1 MGESCGGNCG
11 SCASGGDCGHKK
23 VAECMGKI
31 GNKYFVLSGKG
42 GVGKSSVAA
51 LLALELAESG
61 RRVGLLDVDF
71 HGPSQPTLFGV
82 SGIRLDADDSGEL
95 LCPLDAGGVK
105 LVSIGLVLEDPDQA
119 VIWRG
124 PAKMGVLEQLL
135 SLVAWGELDDLVLD
149 FPPGTG
155 DEILSACQLIP
166 GRKRAVVVT
175 TPQEVSL
182 ADCRKC
188 LDFCAKLGLEVAGV
202 VENMSGFVCPSC
214 GACHDLFSTGGGEK
228 LAAKYHVPLLAQLP
242 LDPDFMKCCDAG
254 TLPDELDDFPDIR
267 DAMKNVAHD
276 LAVKA

>member
-1 MGESCGGNCG
+1 
-11 SCASGGDCGHKK
+11 
-23 VAECMGKI
+23 MGKI
-31 GNKYFVLSGKG
+31 KNKYFVLSGKG

-51 LLALELAESG
+51 LLALELVEAG
-61 RRVGLLDVDF
+61 RKVGLLDVDF
-71 HGPSQPTLFGV
+71 HGPSQPTIFGV
-82 SGIRLDADDSGEL
+82 SGVRLESDESGEL
-95 LCPLDAGGVK
+95 LRPLDAGGVK

-135 SLVAWGELDDLVLD
+135 SLVEWGELDDLVLD

-188 LDFCAKLGLEVAGV
+188 LDFCAKLKLEVAGI
-202 VENMSGFVCPSC
+202 VENMSGFVCPKC
-214 GACHDLFSTGGGEK
+214 GTRHDLFASGGGEK
-228 LAAKYHVPLLAQLP
+228 LAAKYRVPLLAQLP
-242 LDPDFMKCCDAG
+242 LDPAFMKCCDAG
-254 TLPDELDDFPDIR
+254 TLPDELDDFPAIR
-267 DAMKNVAHD
+267 DAMLAVSRD
-276 LAVKA
+276 LAGKA

>member
-1 MGESCGGNCG
+1 MAEGCSGNCG
-11 SCASGGDCGHKK
+11 SCSSGGDCGHVK
-23 VAECMGKI
+23 VAECMNKI
-31 GNKYFVLSGKG
+31 KNKYFVLSGKG

-51 LLALELAESG
+51 VLALSLAKAG

-82 SGIRLDADDSGEL
+82 SDCRLEPGDAEGSVL
-95 LCPLDAGGVK
+95 PLETGGGVK
-105 LVSIGLVLEDPDQA
+105 LVSIGLLLDDPDQA

-135 SLVAWGELDDLVLD
+135 SIVEWGELDDLVLD

-175 TPQEVSL
+175 TPQELSL

-188 LDFCAKLGLEVAGV
+188 LDFCGKVGLEIAGV
-202 VENMSGFVCPSC
+202 VENMSGFICPKC
-214 GACHDLFSTGGGEK
+214 GTRHDLFASGGGEK
-228 LAAKYHVPLLAQLP
+228 LAATYRIPLLAQLP
-242 LDPDFMKCCDAG
+242 LDPEFMRECDAG
-254 TLPDELDDFPDIR
+254 MLATELERFPAVA
-267 DAMKNVAHD
+267 DAMKSVAAD
-276 LAVKA
+276 IAAK

>member
-1 MGESCGGNCG
+1 MAEGCSGNCG
-11 SCASGGDCGHKK
+11 SCSSGADCGHTK
-23 VAECMGKI
+23 VAECMNKI
-31 GNKYFVLSGKG
+31 KNKYFVLSGKG

-51 LLALELAESG
+51 LLAVSLARAG

-82 SGIRLDADDSGEL
+82 TDARLEPGSSENTIS
-95 LCPLDAGGVK
+95 PLDVAGVK
-105 LVSIGLVLEDPDQA
+105 LVSIGLLLESSDQA

-135 SLVAWGELDDLVLD
+135 SVVEWGELDDLVLD

-188 LDFCAKLGLEVAGV
+188 LDFCDKLQLEVAGV
-202 VENMSGFVCPSC
+202 VENMSGFICPNC
-214 GACHDLFSTGGGEK
+214 GTRHDLFAAGGGEK
-228 LAAKYHVPLLAQLP
+228 LAAAHHVPLLAQLP
-242 LDPDFMKCCDAG
+242 LDPVFMRCCDTG
-254 TLPDELDDFPDIR
+254 TFAETLDDFTVIR
-267 DAMKNVAHD
+267 DAMKNVASD
-276 LAVKA
+276 LAAK

>member
-1 MGESCGGNCG
+1 MAEGCSGNCG
-11 SCASGGDCGHKK
+11 SCSSGGDCGHTK
-23 VAECMGKI
+23 VAECMNKI
-31 GNKYFVLSGKG
+31 KNKYFVLSGKG

-51 LLALELAESG
+51 LLALSLAKAG

-82 SGIRLDADDSGEL
+82 AWARLESGEAENTVA
-95 LCPLDAGGVK
+95 PLDAGGIK
-105 LVSIGLVLEDPDQA
+105 LVSIGLLLEDSDQA

-135 SLVAWGELDDLVLD
+135 SCVEWGDLDDLVLD

-188 LDFCAKLGLEVAGV
+188 LDFCDKVGLEIAGV
-202 VENMSGFVCPSC
+202 VENMSGFICPKC
-214 GACHDLFSTGGGEK
+214 GTRHDLFAAGGGEK
-228 LAAKYHVPLLAQLP
+228 LAAMRHVPLLAQLP
-242 LDPDFMKCCDAG
+242 LDPNFMRVCDAG
-254 TLPDELDDFPDIR
+254 TLASELDGFAAIR
-267 DAMKNVAHD
+267 DAMRNVATD
-276 LAVKA
+276 LAAK

>member
-1 MGESCGGNCG
+1 MSEGCSGNCG
-11 SCASGGDCGHKK
+11 SCASGGDCAHTK
-23 VAECMGKI
+23 VAECMNKI
-31 GNKYFVLSGKG
+31 RNKYFVLSGKG

-51 LLALELAESG
+51 LLAVSLAKMG

-82 SGIRLDADDSGEL
+82 AWARLEPGDAENTIA
-95 LCPLDAGGVK
+95 PLDAGGVK
-105 LVSIGLVLEDPDQA
+105 LVSVGLLLDDSDQA

-135 SLVAWGELDDLVLD
+135 SVVEWGELDDLVLD

-188 LDFCAKLGLEVAGV
+188 LDFCNKVGLEIAGV
-202 VENMSGFVCPSC
+202 VENMSGFICPNC
-214 GACHDLFSTGGGEK
+214 GTRHELFASGGGEK
-228 LAAKYHVPLLAQLP
+228 LAAAHHLPLLAQLP
-242 LDPDFMKCCDAG
+242 LDPGFMRRCDAG
-254 TLPDELDDFPDIR
+254 ALADELDAFPVIR
-267 DAMKNVAHD
+267 DAMRNVAND
-276 LAVKA
+276 LAAK

>member
-1 MGESCGGNCG
+1 MAEGCSGNCG
-11 SCASGGDCGHKK
+11 SCASGGDCSHAK
-23 VAECMGKI
+23 VAECMNKI
-31 GNKYFVLSGKG
+31 KNKYFVLSGKG

-51 LLALELAESG
+51 LLALSLARTG

-82 SGIRLDADDSGEL
+82 ADARLEPGESENTIS
-95 LCPLDAGGVK
+95 PLDAGGVK
-105 LVSIGLVLEDPDQA
+105 LVSIGLLLEDSNQA

-135 SLVAWGELDDLVLD
+135 SVVEWGELDDLVLD

-188 LDFCAKLGLEVAGV
+188 LDFCAKLELEVAGV
-202 VENMSGFVCPSC
+202 VENMSGFICPNC
-214 GACHDLFSTGGGEK
+214 GTRHDLFSTGGGEK
-228 LAAKYHVPLLAQLP
+228 LAATHHVPLLARLP
-242 LDPDFMKCCDAG
+242 LDPGFMRRCDAG
-254 TLPDELDDFPDIR
+254 SLPDELDGSPAIR
-267 DAMKNVAHD
+267 DAMRAVAAD
-276 LAVKA
+276 LASK

>member
-1 MGESCGGNCG
+1 M
-11 SCASGGDCGHKK
+11 A
-23 VAECMGKI
+23 KI
-31 GNKYFVLSGKG
+31 KNKYFVLSGKG

-51 LLALELAESG
+51 LLALGLAKSG

-82 SGIRLDADDSGEL
+82 SGVRLEADGTGEL
-95 LCPLDAGGVK
+95 LCPTEVGGVK

-188 LDFCAKLGLEVAGV
+188 LDFCAKLELEVAGV
-202 VENMSGFVCPSC
+202 VENMSGFVCPKC
-214 GACHDLFSTGGGEK
+214 GTRHDLFSTGGGEK
-228 LAAKYHVPLLAQLP
+228 LAAGYHVPLLAQLP
-242 LDPDFMKCCDAG
+242 LDPAFMSCCDAG
-254 TLPDELDDFPDIR
+254 RLSEQWDGFPEIR
-267 DAMKNVAHD
+267 DAMLNVARD
-276 LAVKA
+276 LALKAER

>member
-1 MGESCGGNCG
+1 MAEGCSGNCG
-11 SCASGGDCGHKK
+11 SCSSGGDCGHTK
-23 VAECMGKI
+23 VAECMNRIK
-31 GNKYFVLSGKG
+31 NKYFVLSGKG

-51 LLALELAESG
+51 MLAVSLAKLG

-71 HGPSQPTLFGV
+71 HGPSQSTLFGV
-82 SGIRLDADDSGEL
+82 SWARLEAGETENSIA
-95 LCPLDAGGVK
+95 PLDAGGVK
-105 LVSIGLVLEDPDQA
+105 LVSIGLLLDDSDQA

-135 SLVAWGELDDLVLD
+135 SVVEWGELDDLVLD

-188 LDFCAKLGLEVAGV
+188 LDFCDKVGLEIAGV
-202 VENMSGFVCPSC
+202 VENMSGFICPKC
-214 GACHDLFSTGGGEK
+214 GTRHDLFASGGGEK
-228 LAAKYHVPLLAQLP
+228 LASAHHLPLLAQLP
-242 LDPDFMKCCDAG
+242 LDPEFMRLCDAG
-254 TLPDELDDFPDIR
+254 SIADGLDGCAAVR
-267 DAMKNVAHD
+267 DAMLNVAKD
-276 LAVKA
+276 LAGK

>member
-1 MGESCGGNCG
+1 MSESCSGNCG
-11 SCASGGDCGHKK
+11 SCASGGDCGHSK
-23 VAECMGKI
+23 VAECMNKI
-31 GNKYFVLSGKG
+31 KNKYFVLSGKG

-51 LLALELAESG
+51 LLALSLAKAG

-82 SGIRLDADDSGEL
+82 SWARLEPGETENAIA
-95 LCPLDAGGVK
+95 PLDAEGGVK
-105 LVSIGLVLEDPDQA
+105 LVSIGLLLEDSDQA

-135 SLVAWGELDDLVLD
+135 SVVEWGELDDLVLD

-188 LDFCAKLGLEVAGV
+188 LDFCDKVGLEIAGV
-202 VENMSGFVCPSC
+202 VENMSGFVCPKC
-214 GACHDLFSTGGGEK
+214 GTRHDLFAKGGGEK
-228 LAAKYHVPLLAQLP
+228 LAAAHHVPLLAQLP
-242 LDPDFMKCCDAG
+242 LDPEFMRQCDAG
-254 TLPDELDDFPDIR
+254 ALASELEKFPAIS
-267 DAMKNVAHD
+267 DAMKHVAAD
-276 LAVKA
+276 LAAK

>member
-1 MGESCGGNCG
+1 MSEGCSGNCG
-11 SCASGGDCGHKK
+11 SCASGGDCSHTK
-23 VAECMGKI
+23 VAECMNRIK
-31 GNKYFVLSGKG
+31 NKYFVLSGKG

-51 LLALELAESG
+51 LLALSLARAG

-82 SGIRLDADDSGEL
+82 TDARLEPGEAENSIA
-95 LCPLDAGGVK
+95 PLDAGGVK
-105 LVSIGLVLEDPDQA
+105 LVSIGLLLEDSDQA

-135 SLVAWGELDDLVLD
+135 SVVEWGDLDDLVLD

-188 LDFCAKLGLEVAGV
+188 LDFCAKVGLDVAGV

-214 GACHDLFSTGGGEK
+214 GARHDLFSQGGGEK
-228 LAAKYHVPLLAQLP
+228 LAAAHRLPLLAQLP
-242 LDPDFMKCCDAG
+242 LDPGFMRSCDAG
-254 TLPDELDDFPDIR
+254 MLAEGLESSPAIA
-267 DAMKNVAHD
+267 DALKHVAAD
-276 LAVKA
+276 LAAK

>member
-1 MGESCGGNCG
+1 MAEGCSGNCG
-11 SCASGGDCGHKK
+11 SCSSGGDCGHTK
-23 VAECMGKI
+23 VAECMNKI
-31 GNKYFVLSGKG
+31 KNKYFVLSGKG

-51 LLALELAESG
+51 LLALSLARMG

-82 SGIRLDADDSGEL
+82 TYARLEQGETEDL
-95 LCPLDAGGVK
+95 VAPLDAGGVK
-105 LVSIGLVLEDPDQA
+105 LVSIGLLLEDSDQA

-135 SLVAWGELDDLVLD
+135 SIVEWGELDDLVLD

-188 LDFCAKLGLEVAGV
+188 LDFCDKVGLEIAGV
-202 VENMSGFVCPSC
+202 VENMSGFICPKC
-214 GACHDLFSTGGGEK
+214 GTRHDLFAAGGGEK
-228 LAAKYHVPLLAQLP
+228 LAAMHQVPLLAQLP
-242 LDPDFMKCCDAG
+242 LDPVFMRVCDSG
-254 TLPDELDDFPDIR
+254 TLATELDDFAAIR
-267 DAMKNVAHD
+267 DAMKNVATD
-276 LAVKA
+276 LAAK

>member
-1 MGESCGGNCG
+1 MNRI
-11 SCASGGDCGHKK
+11 K
-23 VAECMGKI
+23 
-31 GNKYFVLSGKG
+31 NKYFVLSGKG

-51 LLALELAESG
+51 LLAISLAKAG

-82 SGIRLDADDSGEL
+82 TFARLEQGETEEL
-95 LCPLDAGGVK
+95 VAPLDVAGIK
-105 LVSIGLVLEDPDQA
+105 LVSIGLLLEDSDQA

-135 SLVAWGELDDLVLD
+135 SVVEWGELDDLVLD

-188 LDFCAKLGLEVAGV
+188 LDFCDKVGLEVAGV
-202 VENMSGFVCPSC
+202 IENMSGFICPKC
-214 GACHDLFSTGGGEK
+214 GTRHDLFASGGGAK
-228 LAAKYHVPLLAQLP
+228 LADAHHVPLLAQLP
-242 LDPDFMKCCDAG
+242 LDPEFMRKCDAG
-254 TLPDELDDFPDIR
+254 ALAPELDAFPAIR
-267 DAMKNVAHD
+267 DAMKNVATD
-276 LAVKA
+276 LAAK

>member
-1 MGESCGGNCG
+1 MAEGCSGNCG
-11 SCASGGDCGHKK
+11 SCSSNSGCGHTK
-23 VAECMGKI
+23 VAECMNRIK
-31 GNKYFVLSGKG
+31 NKYFVLSGKG

-51 LLALELAESG
+51 LLGVSLARVG

-71 HGPSQPTLFGV
+71 HGPSQPTIFGV
-82 SGIRLDADDSGEL
+82 TWARLEPGDSADTIA
-95 LCPLDAGGVK
+95 PLDVAGLK
-105 LVSIGLVLEDPDQA
+105 LVSIGLLLDNSDQA

-135 SLVAWGELDDLVLD
+135 SVVEWGELDDLVLD

-188 LDFCAKLGLEVAGV
+188 LDFCDKLELEVAGV
-202 VENMSGFVCPSC
+202 VENMSGFICPNF
-214 GACHDLFSTGGGEK
+214 GTRHDLFASGGGEK
-228 LAAKYHVPLLAQLP
+228 LASAHHVPLLAQLP
-242 LDPDFMKCCDAG
+242 LDPVFMRRCDDGALAD
-254 TLPDELDDFPDIR
+254 TLDEFPAIR
-267 DAMKNVAHD
+267 DAMKNVASD
-276 LAVKA
+276 LAAK

>member
-1 MGESCGGNCG
+1 MAEGCSGNCG
-11 SCASGGDCGHKK
+11 SCASGGDCQHTK
-23 VAECMGKI
+23 VAECMNKI
-31 GNKYFVLSGKG
+31 KNKYFVLSGKG

-51 LLALELAESG
+51 LLALSLAKAG

-82 SGIRLDADDSGEL
+82 ADARLEPGDAEGSIA
-95 LCPLDAGGVK
+95 PLDAGGVK
-105 LVSIGLVLEDPDQA
+105 LVSIGLLLEDSDQA

-135 SLVAWGELDDLVLD
+135 SVVEWGELDDLVLD

-188 LDFCAKLGLEVAGV
+188 LDFCAKLELEVAGV
-202 VENMSGFVCPSC
+202 VENMSGFICPNC
-214 GACHDLFSTGGGEK
+214 GTRHELFSQGGGEK
-228 LAAKYHVPLLAQLP
+228 LAAAHHVPLLAQLP
-242 LDPDFMKCCDAG
+242 LDPEFMRRCDAG
-254 TLPDELDDFPDIR
+254 TLPEELDSFPAIGE
-267 DAMKNVAHD
+267 AMKHVAAD
-276 LAVKA
+276 LAAK

>member
-1 MGESCGGNCG
+1 
-11 SCASGGDCGHKK
+11 
-23 VAECMGKI
+23 MGKI

-51 LLALELAESG
+51 LLALELAEAG
-61 RRVGLLDVDF
+61 RKVGLLDVDF

-82 SGIRLDADDSGEL
+82 SGARLEADESGEQL
-95 LCPLDAGGVK
+95 VPLSAGGVK
-105 LVSIGLVLEDPDQA
+105 LVSIGLALEDPDQA

-135 SLVAWGELDDLVLD
+135 SQVAWGELDDLVLD

-188 LDFCAKLGLEVAGV
+188 LDFRAKLGLEVAGI
-202 VENMSGFVCPSC
+202 VENMSGFVCPNC
-214 GACHDLFSTGGGEK
+214 GTRHELFSSGGGEK
-228 LAAKYHVPLLAQLP
+228 LAEKYHVPLLAQLP
-242 LDPDFMKCCDAG
+242 LDPEFMRECDAG
-254 TLPDELDDFPDIR
+254 ALALGLGRTPAISE
-267 DAMKNVAHD
+267 AMEHVAAD
-276 LAVKA
+276 LAAK

>member
-1 MGESCGGNCG
+1 MAEGCSGNCG
-11 SCASGGDCGHKK
+11 SCSSGGDCGHVK
-23 VAECMGKI
+23 VAECMNRIK
-31 GNKYFVLSGKG
+31 NKYFVLSGKG

-51 LLALELAESG
+51 LLAVSLAGMG

-82 SGIRLDADDSGEL
+82 ADARLEPGDAENSIA
-95 LCPLDAGGVK
+95 PLDAGGVK
-105 LVSIGLVLEDPDQA
+105 LVSIGLLLEDSDQA

-135 SLVAWGELDDLVLD
+135 SVVEWGDLDDLVLD

-188 LDFCAKLGLEVAGV
+188 LDFCAKLELEVAGV
-202 VENMSGFVCPSC
+202 VENMSGFVCPNC
-214 GACHDLFSTGGGEK
+214 GTRHDLFASGGGEK
-228 LAAKYHVPLLAQLP
+228 LAAAHHVPLLAQLP
-242 LDPDFMKCCDAG
+242 LDPEFMRCCDAG
-254 TLPDELDDFPDIR
+254 SFVGELERFAVIR
-267 DAMKNVAHD
+267 DAMKSVAAD
-276 LAVKA
+276 LAAK

>member
-1 MGESCGGNCG
+1 MAEGCSGTCG
-11 SCASGGDCGHKK
+11 SCSSGGDCGHTK
-23 VAECMGKI
+23 VAECMNKI
-31 GNKYFVLSGKG
+31 KNKYFVLSGKG

-51 LLALELAESG
+51 MLAVSLAKTG

-82 SGIRLDADDSGEL
+82 TGARLEQGETEDL
-95 LCPLDAGGVK
+95 VAPLEVEGGVK
-105 LVSIGLVLEDPDQA
+105 LVSIGLLLEDSDQA

-135 SLVAWGELDDLVLD
+135 SIVEWGELDDLVLD

-188 LDFCAKLGLEVAGV
+188 LDFCGKVGLEIAGV
-202 VENMSGFVCPSC
+202 VENMSGFICPKC
-214 GACHDLFSTGGGEK
+214 GTRHDLFAAGGGEK
-228 LAAKYHVPLLAQLP
+228 LAAMHHVPLLTQLP
-242 LDPDFMKCCDAG
+242 LDPEFMRVCDAG
-254 TLPDELDDFPDIR
+254 TLATELDGFAAIR
-267 DAMKNVAHD
+267 DAMKNVATD
-276 LAVKA
+276 LAAK

>member
-1 MGESCGGNCG
+1 MSEGCSGNCG
-11 SCASGGDCGHKK
+11 SCASGGDCSHTK
-23 VAECMGKI
+23 VAECMNKI
-31 GNKYFVLSGKG
+31 KNKYFVLSGKG

-51 LLALELAESG
+51 LLALSFAKAG

-82 SGIRLDADDSGEL
+82 ADARLEAGEAENSIA
-95 LCPLDAGGVK
+95 PLDAGGVK
-105 LVSIGLVLEDPDQA
+105 LVSIGLLLEDSDQA

-135 SLVAWGELDDLVLD
+135 SVVEWGELDDLVLD

-188 LDFCAKLGLEVAGV
+188 LDFCAKVGLEVAGV

-214 GACHDLFSTGGGEK
+214 GARHDLFSQGGGEK
-228 LAAKYHVPLLAQLP
+228 LAAAHRLPLLAQLP
-242 LDPDFMKCCDAG
+242 LDPGFMRSCDAG
-254 TLPDELDDFPDIR
+254 ALAEGLENSPAVAE
-267 DAMKNVAHD
+267 AMKRVAAD
-276 LAVKA
+276 LAAK

>member
-1 MGESCGGNCG
+1 MSEGCSGNCG
-11 SCASGGDCGHKK
+11 SCASGGDCSHTK
-23 VAECMGKI
+23 VAECMNKI
-31 GNKYFVLSGKG
+31 QNKYFVLSGKG

-51 LLALELAESG
+51 LLALSLAKAG

-82 SGIRLDADDSGEL
+82 AWARLEPGDAENSIA
-95 LCPLDAGGVK
+95 PLDAGGVK
-105 LVSIGLVLEDPDQA
+105 LVSIGLLLDDSDQA

-135 SLVAWGELDDLVLD
+135 SVVEWGELDDLVLD

-188 LDFCAKLGLEVAGV
+188 LDFCDKVGLEIAGV
-202 VENMSGFVCPSC
+202 VENMSGFVCPNC
-214 GACHDLFSTGGGEK
+214 GARHELFASGGGEK
-228 LAAKYHVPLLAQLP
+228 LAAAHHLPLLAQLP
-242 LDPDFMKCCDAG
+242 LDPEFMRRCDAG
-254 TLPDELDDFPDIR
+254 TLADDLDRFPAIR
-267 DAMKNVAHD
+267 DAMKNVAKD
-276 LAVKA
+276 LAAK